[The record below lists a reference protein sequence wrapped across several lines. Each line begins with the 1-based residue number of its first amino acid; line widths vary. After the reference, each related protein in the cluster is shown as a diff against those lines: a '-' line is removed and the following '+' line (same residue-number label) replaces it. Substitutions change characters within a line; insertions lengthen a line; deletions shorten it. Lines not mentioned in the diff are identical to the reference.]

1 MAALIAYEPTLAMI
15 ISTRMAKIHTS
26 RLTCVAGP
34 LTARM
39 MKVIRATPVTP

>member
-1 MAALIAYEPTLAMI
+1 M
-15 ISTRMAKIHTS
+15 TRMAKIQTS
-26 RLTCVAGP
+26 RATWIAGS